1 MGISL
6 NFKRLQIGLLKD
18 DDKQTTTT
26 TTTKK
31 ANYFYLFDI
40 KTLINARYV
49 EFFFRIV
56 KCFFFYSFC
65 FFRTLNASS
74 L

>member
-6 NFKRLQIGLLKD
+6 NFKRLQIGVLKD
-18 DDKQTTTT
+18 DDKQTTT

-56 KCFFFYSFC
+56 KCFFFILFV
-65 FFRTLNASS
+65 S
-74 L
+74 LEL